1 MIFTDIY
8 ILGSV
13 QTLPLPLKDFRW
25 DNGFGPE
32 LETFFRRRT
41 SDYIRGVKTKSWDSY
56 FGVTQKS
63 TGYYIEVDISFPN
76 KTKKNL
82 RDFPPTPSHT
92 TVPFDELS
100 GFAQQAFT
108 EIHGEKKVYE
118 EESKLMMT
126 FDDKKRYVIHSA
138 LADEYSL
145 HGVEFTNVRSV
156 LAFTQ
161 DNFLKSWV
169 DLNTEGRKRASLAG
183 NESLRSFFKV
193 CIYFAM

>member
-1 MIFTDIY
+1 MY
-8 ILGSV
+8 SLGSV

-25 DNGFGPE
+25 DNDFGSE
-32 LETFFRRRT
+32 LETFFRKRS
-41 SDYIRGVKTKSWDSY
+41 SDYTRGVKTKSWDSY

-63 TGYYIEVDISFPN
+63 VGYYIELDISFPD

-82 RDFPPTPSHT
+82 KDFPPTPSHT
-92 TVPFDELS
+92 SVNFDDLS
-100 GFAQQAFT
+100 GFAQRAYT
-108 EIHGEKKVYE
+108 EIQGEKATYE
-118 EESKLMMT
+118 PEPKLMLT

-145 HGVEFTNVRSV
+145 HGVKFTNVRNV

-169 DLNTEGRKRASLAG
+169 DLNTEGRKRASLEG

-193 CIYFAM
+193 CINSHCHTN

>member
-1 MIFTDIY
+1 MY
-8 ILGSV
+8 SSGSV

-25 DNGFGPE
+25 DNDFGSE
-32 LETFFRRRT
+32 LETFFRKRS
-41 SDYIRGVKTKSWDSY
+41 SDYTRGVKTKSWDSY

-63 TGYYIEVDISFPN
+63 VGYYIELDISFPD

-82 RDFPPTPSHT
+82 KDFPPTPSHT
-92 TVPFDELS
+92 SVNFDDLS
-100 GFAQQAFT
+100 SFAQRAYT
-108 EIHGEKKVYE
+108 EIQGEKATYE
-118 EESKLMMT
+118 PEPKLMLT

-145 HGVEFTNVRSV
+145 HGVKFTNVRNV

-169 DLNTEGRKRASLAG
+169 DLNTEGRKRASLEG

-193 CIYFAM
+193 CINSHCHTN

>member
-1 MIFTDIY
+1 M
-8 ILGSV
+8 
-13 QTLPLPLKDFRW
+13 
-25 DNGFGPE
+25 
-32 LETFFRRRT
+32 
-41 SDYIRGVKTKSWDSY
+41 
-56 FGVTQKS
+56 
-63 TGYYIEVDISFPN
+63 GYYIEADVSFPD

-92 TVPFDELS
+92 SIPFEGLS
-100 GFAQQAFT
+100 SFAQQSFT
-108 EIHGEKKVYE
+108 EIYGEKATYE
-118 EESKLMMT
+118 PDAKLMLT

-145 HGVEFTNVRSV
+145 HGVEFTNIKNV

-193 CIYFAM
+193 CIYFTLLYKLFNYFLSVMRKLRLWEIY

>member
-32 LETFFRRRT
+32 LETFFRGRT

-82 RDFPPTPSHT
+82 RDFPPTPSHSCT
-92 TVPFDELS
+92 DCQSES
-100 GFAQQAFT
+100 FA
-108 EIHGEKKVYE
+108 
-118 EESKLMMT
+118 
-126 FDDKKRYVIHSA
+126 SA
-138 LADEYSL
+138 VKCEWSRCSSILLACNP
-145 HGVEFTNVRSV
+145 V
-156 LAFTQ
+156 A
-161 DNFLKSWV
+161 
-169 DLNTEGRKRASLAG
+169 A
-183 NESLRSFFKV
+183 
-193 CIYFAM
+193 

>member
-1 MIFTDIY
+1 MIIIPNIY
-8 ILGSV
+8 TSGSV
-13 QTLPLPLKDFRW
+13 QALPLPLKDFRW
-25 DNGFGPE
+25 DNDFAPE
-32 LETFFRRRT
+32 LETFFRKRT
-41 SDYIRGVKTKSWDSY
+41 SDYIRDVKSKSWDSY

-63 TGYYIEVDISFPN
+63 VGYYIETDISFPN

-92 TVPFDELS
+92 SVHFDDLS
-100 GFAQQAFT
+100 SFAQQAYT
-108 EIHGEKKVYE
+108 EIHGEKARYE
-118 EESKLMMT
+118 PDPKLMLT

-145 HGVEFTNVRSV
+145 HGVEFTNIRNV

-193 CIYFAM
+193 CI